1 MWNMCHLWMSKLCV
15 ACHAFYH
22 GGDGR
27 FSELFSQPTAG
38 RYFCQCVF
46 AILPDEHHWML
57 FVECMCVR
65 DRAGLRGQWWVG
77 W

>member
-1 MWNMCHLWMSKLCV
+1 
-15 ACHAFYH
+15 
-22 GGDGR
+22 
-27 FSELFSQPTAG
+27 
-38 RYFCQCVF
+38 VF